1 MKGDARV
8 AIVTGAG
15 SGIGRAVTEILAGA
29 GWRVALAGRGRSALE
44 CVAHA
49 TGSSATKR
57 TLVLAKDVGRPD
69 DARAI
74 VDETVAQWGRLDA
87 IVNNAGT
94 APMRDVAA
102 TDEALLAEV
111 FAVNTFGPAIIVAR
125 AWPILAR
132 QRSGVIV
139 NVSSM
144 AAVDPFPG
152 FFVYAA
158 SKAAVA
164 SLVRSAAKEGE
175 AIGVRAYAVAPGA
188 VETTMLRAIV
198 SEGDLPRSATLDPA
212 DVAGVI
218 VDCVLGRRAEPSG
231 STIEMPSG

>member
-1 MKGDARV
+1 MNGAPV

-15 SGIGRAVTEILAGA
+15 SGIGRAVTCLLAAA
-29 GWRVALAGRGRSALE
+29 GWRVALVGRGRAALDR
-44 CVAHA
+44 VAQE
-49 TGSSATKR
+49 TGSSATER
-57 TLVLAKDVGRPD
+57 MLVLAKDVSRPA

-74 VDETVAQWGRLDA
+74 VDETVARWGRLDA

-94 APMRDVAA
+94 APLCDVAA
-102 TDEALLAEV
+102 TDEALLAQV
-111 FAVNTFGPAIIVAR
+111 FAVNAFGPAIIVAR
-125 AWPILAR
+125 AWPIFDR

-164 SLVRSAAKEGE
+164 SLVRSVAREG
-175 AIGVRAYAVAPGA
+175 ATIGVRAYAVAPGA
-188 VETTMLRAIV
+188 VETPMLRAIV
-198 SEGDLPRSATLDPA
+198 SAKELPPSATLEPEA
-212 DVAGVI
+212 VARVI
-218 VDCVLGRRAEPSG
+218 VDCILGRRAEPSG

>member
-1 MKGDARV
+1 VSAASV

-15 SGIGRAVTEILAGA
+15 SGIGRGAAGLLAAA
-29 GWRVALAGRGRSALE
+29 GWRVALVGRGRAALE
-44 CVAHA
+44 RVARDA
-49 TGSSATKR
+49 GSSAAER
-57 TLVLAKDVGRPD
+57 TLVLARDVGRPD

-74 VDETVAQWGRLDA
+74 VVETVARWGRLDA
-87 IVNNAGT
+87 LVSNAGT
-94 APMRDVAA
+94 APVRDIEA

-111 FAVNTFGPAIIVAR
+111 FAVNAFGPALAIAR
-125 AWPILAR
+125 AWPTFVR

-164 SLVRSAAKEGE
+164 SLVRSAAREGA

-188 VETTMLRAIV
+188 VETPMLRAIV
-198 SEGDLPRSATLDPA
+198 SEDDLPRSATLDPA
-212 DVAGVI
+212 GVARVI
-218 VDCVLGRRAEPSG
+218 VECVLGHRPEPSG
-231 STIEMPSG
+231 STILMPSG